1 MAQSLPGAVAA
12 LFAACRDTVYTGV
25 TGSDTL
31 PVLVVRARP
40 GQYQP
45 AAIVAVASEVRAPI
59 TRPTAGTG
67 RSRDTTA
74 EVDVIMSV
82 YVGGDEDA
90 QATADAAAWDL
101 LSRLEAYLR
110 ANPNQ
115 SLGGTCYDSWVAG
128 STLVPELAWQT
139 FDQPNM
145 PPVIVGR
152 IAELT
157 ATVAIRIRY

>member
-12 LFAACRDTVYTGV
+12 LYAACSGTVYAGV
-25 TGSDTL
+25 AGADGN
-31 PVLVVRARP
+31 PVLVVRAGP

-45 AAIVAVASEVRAPI
+45 AAIVAVASEIRAPI
-59 TRPTAGTG
+59 TRPTNGTG

-82 YVGGDEDA
+82 YVSGGEEAQDA
-90 QATADAAAWDL
+90 ADAAAWDL

-110 ANPNQ
+110 ASPNET
-115 SLGGTCYDSWVAG
+115 LGSTCYDSWVAG
-128 STLVPELAWQT
+128 STLIPEVAWQT
-139 FDQPNM
+139 FDDPNM
-145 PPVIVGR
+145 PPVIAGR